1 MAKAAINPP
10 VRQVTDPQ
18 YQPDC
23 RFALEPS
30 FLGLAK
36 NAIRVGWEPKEVAYA
51 LMMLAAAELQERSK
65 DDPDQPAA
73 R

>member
-1 MAKAAINPP
+1 MAKAAINRPI
-10 VRQVTDPQ
+10 RQVTDPQ
-18 YQPDC
+18 YQADC

-36 NAIRVGWEPKEVAYA
+36 NAFRAGWEPKEVAYA
-51 LMMLAAAELQERSK
+51 LMILAAAELQECSK
-65 DDPDQPAA
+65 DDPDQLAA